1 MINALVDW
9 LVQVID
15 SFGYLGVGLAIFLES
30 FIAPIPS
37 QIILPFSGFVAS
49 QGTMNIILVIIVA
62 AFGAYLGT
70 LPFYLVGLWGDDFVE
85 KFLKKYGK
93 YLFLTEE
100 DLEKGYEAF
109 EKHGYGIVFFGRFIP
124 LVRSVIS
131 FPAGA
136 ARMKFWVFS
145 VFTYAGSLI
154 FVAIMCLAGYFMG
167 ESWHIVAVYT
177 EEYERV
183 AIALLLIVFLLYIW
197 RGIRKMAKHKELVA
211 EEEKTAAQNIV
222 KQKKKTSKDE

>member
-1 MINALVDW
+1 MINTLVDW
-9 LVQVID
+9 LVQAID
-15 SFGYLGVGLAIFLES
+15 SLGYLGVGLAIFLES

-49 QGTMNIILVIIVA
+49 QGSLSIVVVILVA

-70 LPFYLVGLWGDDFVE
+70 LPFYFVGLWGDEFVE

-93 YLFLTEE
+93 YLFISQD
-100 DLEKGYEAF
+100 DLDKGYRAF
-109 EKHGYGIVFFGRFIP
+109 EKYGYGIVFFGRLIP
-124 LVRSVIS
+124 IVRSVIS

-136 ARMKFWVFS
+136 ARMKFGIFS
-145 VFTYAGSLI
+145 IFTYAGSLI
-154 FVAIMCLAGYFMG
+154 FASILCTAGYLMG

-183 AIALLLIVFLLYIW
+183 ALGILAVAVLLYIW
-197 RGIRKMAKHKELVA
+197 RGIR
-211 EEEKTAAQNIV
+211 NIV
-222 KQKKKTSKDE
+222 KEREVKVEK

>member
-1 MINALVDW
+1 MINSLVDW
-9 LVQVID
+9 LVQAID
-15 SFGYLGVGLAIFLES
+15 SLGYLGVGLAIFLES

-49 QGTMNIILVIIVA
+49 QGSLNIVLVIIVA

-70 LPFYLVGLWGDDFVE
+70 LPFYFVGLWGDEFVRR
-85 KFLKKYGK
+85 FLKKYGK
-93 YLFLTEE
+93 YLFISQG
-100 DLEKGYEAF
+100 DLDKGYTAF
-109 EKHGYGIVFFGRFIP
+109 EKYGFGIVFFGRFIP

-145 VFTYAGSLI
+145 VFTYTGSLI
-154 FVAIMCLAGYFMG
+154 FASILCLAGYFLG
-167 ESWHIVAVYT
+167 ESWHIVAVYI

-183 AIALLLIVFLLYIW
+183 VMTVLVILLLLYIW
-197 RGIRKMAKHKELVA
+197 RGIKNLSKEQKL
-211 EEEKTAAQNIV
+211 EAQRNRIKDQEV
-222 KQKKKTSKDE
+222 KESE

>member
-9 LVQVID
+9 LVQAID
-15 SFGYLGVGLAIFLES
+15 SFGYFGVGLAIFLES

-49 QGTMNIILVIIVA
+49 QGSLNIVLVIIVA

-70 LPFYLVGLWGDDFVE
+70 LPFYFVGLWGDEFVNR
-85 KFLKKYGK
+85 FLKKYGK
-93 YLFLTEE
+93 YLFISED
-100 DLEKGYEAF
+100 DLEKGYTAF
-109 EKHGYGIVFFGRFIP
+109 EKYGSGIVFFGRLIP
-124 LVRSVIS
+124 IVRSVIS

-136 ARMKFWVFS
+136 ARMNFWVFS
-145 VFTYAGSLI
+145 IFTYAGSLV
-154 FVAIMCLAGYFMG
+154 FASIMCLAGYLMG

-183 AIALLLIVFLLYIW
+183 AIAILAILLLLYIW
-197 RGIRKMAKHKELVA
+197 RGIRNLSKQREKEKRVMDREKKE
-211 EEEKTAAQNIV
+211 EEEK
-222 KQKKKTSKDE
+222 

>member
-9 LVQVID
+9 LVQAID

-49 QGTMNIILVIIVA
+49 QGSLNIILVIIVA

-70 LPFYLVGLWGDDFVE
+70 LPFYFVGLWGDEFVE

-93 YLFLTEE
+93 YLFLSQD
-100 DLEKGYEAF
+100 DLDKGYKAF
-109 EKHGYGIVFFGRFIP
+109 EKYGYGIVFFGRLIP

-136 ARMKFWVFS
+136 ARMKFWIFS

-154 FVAIMCLAGYFMG
+154 FASILCMAGYLMG
-167 ESWHIVAVYT
+167 ESWHIVAIYT
-177 EEYERV
+177 EEYERI
-183 AIALLLIVFLLYIW
+183 AIAILVIVVLLYIW
-197 RGIRKMAKHKELVA
+197 RGIRNLNKET
-211 EEEKTAAQNIV
+211 E
-222 KQKKKTSKDE
+222 KKKQLDKGKED

>member
-1 MINALVDW
+1 MINSLVDW
-9 LVQVID
+9 LVQAID
-15 SFGYLGVGLAIFLES
+15 SLGYLGVGLAIFLET

-49 QGTMNIILVIIVA
+49 QGSLNIILVIVVA

-70 LPFYLVGLWGDDFVE
+70 LPFYFVGLWGDEFVE

-93 YLFLTEE
+93 YLFISPE
-100 DLEKGYEAF
+100 DLEKGYNAF
-109 EKHGYGIVFFGRFIP
+109 EKYGSGIVFFGRLIP
-124 LVRSVIS
+124 IVRSVIS

-154 FVAIMCLAGYFMG
+154 FASILCTAGYLMG
-167 ESWHIVAVYT
+167 ESWHIVVVYI
-177 EEYERV
+177 EEYER
-183 AIALLLIVFLLYIW
+183 IALALLIIAVLLYIW
-197 RGIRKMAKHKELVA
+197 RGMRNIIKESKER
-211 EEEKTAAQNIV
+211 EEFEKA
-222 KQKKKTSKDE
+222 SSEE